1 MPDLKRSVTKIVI
14 HAPIQKVWEAITR
27 QDVPLPFFFG
37 SVMQT
42 TGLKPG
48 APIRMRTPD
57 HQYTGV
63 VGDILE
69 VSPPHR
75 FVHTLKFTQMD
86 DPPCKVTYE
95 LKEVPEGTEFQLISE
110 DIPAGTKTEKSMAQG
125 SKFIVNTLKGL
136 VETGQPPFGSRV
148 LLGIIRLTAFMTPAR
163 CKSEHWPMDRKIR

>member
-1 MPDLKRSVTKIVI
+1 MPDLKRSITKVVI

-27 QDVPLPFFFG
+27 QGVPLPFFFG
-37 SVMQT
+37 SVMHT
-42 TGLKPG
+42 PGLKPG

-57 HQYTGV
+57 HKYTAV
-63 VGDILE
+63 VGEILE
-69 VSPPHR
+69 VSPPYR

-110 DIPAGTKTEKSMAQG
+110 DIPAGTKTEKSMEQG
-125 SKFIVNTLKGL
+125 SKFITNTLKGL
-136 VETGQPPFGSRV
+136 VETGRPPFGSRV
-148 LLGIIRLTAFMTPAR
+148 LLCVIRMTAFMTPAR